1 MTVILA
7 GGEPFHLG
15 GGETGCLL
23 LHGFTATPK
32 EMRLLGEDLAAHG
45 YAVLAPRLF
54 GHATHP
60 DDLARARWRDW
71 LASAADGYSLLA
83 GSVRRTFLIGMSL
96 GGALALLLS
105 RQVECAGMV
114 LLSTPFALPSD
125 RRLQLLRP
133 ILRPLSL
140 VWRHAPKGPPRWFD
154 PEAGR
159 AHLTYPVRP
168 LRAVVELDKVLAA
181 MRRELPHVRAP
192 ALLVHS
198 RDDRFVPPDHM
209 TSIHGALGSTWKEIH
224 WIEGSS
230 HGITQDAKRGEVFA
244 LTRDFLGRVEAAAG

>member
-1 MTVILA
+1 MTPVLA
-7 GGEPFHLG
+7 GGEPFLFP

-23 LHGFTATPK
+23 IHGFTATPK
-32 EMRLLGEDLAAHG
+32 EMRLLGEDLAAGG
-45 YAVLAPRLF
+45 YTVLAPRLF

-60 DDLARARWRDW
+60 DDLARARGRDW
-71 LASAADGYSLLA
+71 LASAADGFALLDRSA
-83 GSVRRTFLIGMSL
+83 RRIFLIGMSL
-96 GGALALLLS
+96 GGALAVLLS
-105 RQVECAGMV
+105 RRVECAGMV
-114 LLSTPFALPSD
+114 LLSTPYALPSD
-125 RRLQLLRP
+125 RRLRLLRP

-140 VWRHAPKGPPRWFD
+140 IWRHAPKGPPQWFD

-168 LRAVVELDKVLAA
+168 LRAVAELDGVLRA
-181 MRRELPHVRAP
+181 MRRELRFVQAP

-209 TSIHGALGSTWKEIH
+209 MSIHAALGSPWKETR

-230 HGITQDAKRGEVFA
+230 HGVTQDARRDEVFA
-244 LTRDFLGRVEAAAG
+244 AVRDFLRRVEEAIP

>member
-1 MTVILA
+1 MTLLA
-7 GGEPFHLG
+7 GGEPFHFP

-23 LHGFTATPK
+23 IHGFTATPR
-32 EMRLLGEDLAAHG
+32 EMRLLGERLASDG
-45 YAVLAPRLF
+45 YTVLAPRLF

-60 DDLARARWRDW
+60 DDLARARRRDW

-96 GGALALLLS
+96 GGSLALLLA
-105 RQVECAGMV
+105 RQVPCAGLV

-125 RRLQLLRP
+125 RRLQWLRP

-140 VWRHAPKGPPRWFD
+140 VWRHAPKGPPQWFD
-154 PEAGR
+154 PAAGR

-168 LRAVVELDKVLAA
+168 LRALAELDRLLAE
-181 MRRELPHVRAP
+181 MRRELPQVRAP
-192 ALLVHS
+192 TLLVHS
-198 RDDRFVPPDHM
+198 RDDHFVPPHHM
-209 TSIHGALGSTWKEIH
+209 TSIHDALGSAWKEVR

-230 HGITQDAKRGEVFA
+230 HGLTQDAKRNEVFA
-244 LTRDFLGRVEAAAG
+244 AVEEFLSRVEAT